1 LGRRPV
7 RRAGATVS
15 KIVSTKKWCPL
26 SWPIWRAVR
35 RGCWPDGYSAIQAR
49 IPYLSDLE
57 SALWVLRDHSVVQL
71 YMFGFAMLLQV
82 SIVIS
87 CLLFFLGREQ
97 VRWITYLQTPLRL
110 AFIVPSVSLLLVGA
124 QLVPNYNVVLM
135 AALVVVSE
143 AVKVWSVWRWSKRC

>member
-1 LGRRPV
+1 MKRKHV
-7 RRAGATVS
+7 FWFWGAMDALYLIRYAVA
-15 KIVSTKKWCPL
+15 ST
-26 SWPIWRAVR
+26 IE
-35 RGCWPDGYSAIQAR
+35 GR
-49 IPYLSDLE
+49 IPYLSDFE